1 MSLVEQAVD
10 TQPLAIEAFRGVY
23 AHPCGAR
30 IPVTEPAAVARC
42 VIEAIEAGEAGEA
55 DVPRTASG
63 S

>member
-1 MSLVEQAVD
+1 MD

-55 DVPRTASG
+55 DVPSTAFG